1 MEPPKCRLCEKH
13 HYGSCGEAVI
23 PAEPRAR
30 KSAKK
35 SAKKSKDK
43 SIRDPGLSLGDRVDE
58 LELIV
63 IGLVEGRRKRTEYMK
78 EYMREFR
85 RREK

>member
-1 MEPPKCRLCEKH
+1 MKPPKCRLCEKR

-35 SAKKSKDK
+35 SAAKA
-43 SIRDPGLSLGDRVDE
+43 IRDPGLSLGDRVDE

>member
-1 MEPPKCRLCEKH
+1 MKPPKCRLCEKR

-35 SAKKSKDK
+35 SKAK

-58 LELIV
+58 LEFIV

-78 EYMREFR
+78 KYMRDFSAR
-85 RREK
+85 KK

>member
-1 MEPPKCRLCEKH
+1 MKPPKCRLCEKH

-35 SAKKSKDK
+35 STAK

>member
-1 MEPPKCRLCEKH
+1 MKPPKCRLCEKH

-23 PAEPRAR
+23 PAEPRVR

-35 SAKKSKDK
+35 SKAK